1 MPFVIPEIK
10 RWPEL
15 TSITPSILAN
25 LVFLGVFCSAMEYLC
40 YIYAVKKLG
49 ATVSTTFLNL
59 IPVVTLVSGSLLLHE
74 KLLGI
79 EILGMVLIMGSI
91 YMLNKVTINLKTA
104 SETVTKPRH
113 PSAITGKGKKLSG
126 FALRAI
132 LSILRL

>member
-1 MPFVIPEIK
+1 MDKKYSGLTIITYQSLTSIFVFMPFVIPEIK

-40 YIYAVKKLG
+40 YIYAVINFWCNGLYDL
-49 ATVSTTFLNL
+49 LNL

-79 EILGMVLIMGSI
+79 EILGMGLIMGSV
-91 YMLNKVTINLKTA
+91 YMLNKVTINFKQHQ
-104 SETVTKPRH
+104 KQQ
-113 PSAITGKGKKLSG
+113 
-126 FALRAI
+126 
-132 LSILRL
+132 